1 MGREDSGK
9 EKRVVEDICVTLC
22 IYHYY
27 HYYHYSFH
35 SHVPSPPFP
44 LGFISSEK
52 MKEV

>member
-22 IYHYY
+22 IYH
-27 HYYHYSFH
+27 SPSLH